1 MLGAKTKNEK
11 NALYKG
17 IALGIFAG
25 AFLPDN
31 LNPIVIVRRLF
42 NR

>member
-1 MLGAKTKNEK
+1 MFGIKNKGEK
-11 NALYKG
+11 SAFWKG

-31 LNPIVIVRRLF
+31 LNPIVIVKRLF